1 MKNSIWWTAG
11 VLFALASCAGVSG
24 AGDALPMMSV
34 FELKQAMADPALKIV
49 DARDPRSWASS
60 TEKIP
65 GAVRGDP
72 KAVPMW
78 QSDFNPTEK
87 IVVYCA

>member
-1 MKNSIWWTAG
+1 MKNPTGWIAA
-11 VLFALASCAGVSG
+11 VLFAFTACAGVSG
-24 AGDALPMMSV
+24 AGEPLRMMSV
-34 FELKQAMADPALKIV
+34 VELQQALADPALKII

-60 TEKIP
+60 NEKIP

-78 QSDFNPTEK
+78 QSSFDPSDK